1 MNASPR
7 GKIHQR
13 PEARRLRVLSV
24 LANGAERGSRPGSG
38 FPSQQDWLLRSPGE
52 SVRRASLRPL
62 QRAPPR
68 RSSQPPANHHPHTEH
83 YLPGAGRPR
92 VHLAPSPTPGSEEGD
107 AGARGPRR
115 RRGGPRA
122 GAGATALTFPGPPG
136 WRRVIQQGP
145 GRRRRARGWRRG
157 ELGPRWRP
165 LQTSTAT
172 LDTHQATFWEPD
184 SPPATAAAATATAP
198 APASVMAGAALR
210 ASERARAGRGDSR
223 GWGRKPRRGE
233 VGRVEV
239 RGGEGT
245 RRRKRGRSEGAG
257 GRAGEEAEGRSAAA
271 EVSRGRPLGPGSES
285 GRSAGCAGRED
296 FRGRNLPAPLQC
308 VGPRRRPGGGG
319 GGGWWV
325 AAEAAG

>member
-107 AGARGPRR
+107 AAARGPRR

-210 ASERARAGRGDSR
+210 ASERARAREGRFKGM
-223 GWGRKPRRGE
+223 GE
-233 VGRVEV
+233 ETEKGG
-239 RGGEGT
+239 GGEGRGEG
-245 RRRKRGRSEGAG
+245 RRGD
-257 GRAGEEAEGRSAAA
+257 GEEEKG
-271 EVSRGRPLGPGSES
+271 EK
-285 GRSAGCAGRED
+285 
-296 FRGRNLPAPLQC
+296 
-308 VGPRRRPGGGG
+308 
-319 GGGWWV
+319 
-325 AAEAAG
+325 